1 MIQQVLGRFLVLVLI
16 SVSFF
21 HFFLFFSFFPAEHR
35 CAHRKRPF
43 LYLILDNDGELAES
57 TKAIGKLG

>member
-21 HFFLFFSFFPAEHR
+21 FFFPAEHR
-35 CAHRKRPF
+35 CTHRKRPF

>member
-21 HFFLFFSFFPAEHR
+21 FFFSAEHR
-35 CAHRKRPF
+35 CTHRKRPF